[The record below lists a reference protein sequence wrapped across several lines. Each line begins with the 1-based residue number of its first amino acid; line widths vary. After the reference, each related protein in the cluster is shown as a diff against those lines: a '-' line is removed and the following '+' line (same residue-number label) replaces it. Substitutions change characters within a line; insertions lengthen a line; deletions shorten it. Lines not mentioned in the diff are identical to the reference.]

1 MTMKELR
8 FADGS
13 RVEEVDYGD
22 GTGLRVEYDANG
34 TLTAETP
41 LTGLPIPQLNHVT
54 FTERFDALPP
64 EQADALWA
72 LISHP
77 DLIPALTAL
86 LAQGDI

>member
-1 MTMKELR
+1 MVK
-8 FADGS
+8 ADSIDAVTGI
-13 RVEEVDYGD
+13 RTVTEDYGD

-41 LTGLPIPQLNHVT
+41 LTGLPIPQPNHVT
-54 FTERFDALPP
+54 FTERFDTLPQD
-64 EQADALWA
+64 QADALWA

-86 LAQGDI
+86 ISN